1 MKKLGEVFNDYE
13 SGGTIRCA
21 EIEKVTLRKKSKALE
36 LKITS
41 NQYIEIKEIE
51 RFNNFLK
58 ERFLL
63 NDAKV
68 LIKYTEDVNKKP
80 IVKKY
85 QEVASLKYT
94 KNDAKTLKA
103 LDADFDVIIF
113 KTPGLYR
120 VRYFL
125 QDKAGYSYY
134 AYTKITVDN
143 IYGVP
148 EGSKYETL
156 WKKV

>member
-68 LIKYTEDVNKKP
+68 LIKYTEDVNKNQL
-80 IVKKY
+80 KKK
-85 QEVASLKYT
+85 LRK
-94 KNDAKTLKA
+94 
-103 LDADFDVIIF
+103 
-113 KTPGLYR
+113 
-120 VRYFL
+120 
-125 QDKAGYSYY
+125 
-134 AYTKITVDN
+134 
-143 IYGVP
+143 
-148 EGSKYETL
+148 
-156 WKKV
+156 

>member
-68 LIKYTEDVNKKP
+68 LIKYTKDVNKKP
-80 IVKKY
+80 IEEEIKEIVRALSMKHPFLRGAIKTCEYEIKDRNINLIFKLEISHFYLYVKK
-85 QEVASLKYT
+85 LR
-94 KNDAKTLKA
+94 NRL
-103 LDADFDVIIF
+103 
-113 KTPGLYR
+113 
-120 VRYFL
+120 
-125 QDKAGYSYY
+125 
-134 AYTKITVDN
+134 
-143 IYGVP
+143 
-148 EGSKYETL
+148 
-156 WKKV
+156 

>member
-51 RFNNFLK
+51 RFNNFLR
-58 ERFLL
+58 EISL

-68 LIKYTEDVNKKP
+68 LIKYTEDVNKNQL
-80 IVKKY
+80 KKK
-85 QEVASLKYT
+85 LRK
-94 KNDAKTLKA
+94 
-103 LDADFDVIIF
+103 
-113 KTPGLYR
+113 
-120 VRYFL
+120 
-125 QDKAGYSYY
+125 
-134 AYTKITVDN
+134 
-143 IYGVP
+143 
-148 EGSKYETL
+148 
-156 WKKV
+156 

>member
-58 ERFLL
+58 
-63 NDAKV
+63 
-68 LIKYTEDVNKKP
+68 
-80 IVKKY
+80 
-85 QEVASLKYT
+85 
-94 KNDAKTLKA
+94 
-103 LDADFDVIIF
+103 DFIF
-113 KTPGLYR
+113 PPLFKDFTQIFCFYH
-120 VRYFL
+120 
-125 QDKAGYSYY
+125 
-134 AYTKITVDN
+134 TVFH
-143 IYGVP
+143 
-148 EGSKYETL
+148 
-156 WKKV
+156 